1 MSNAPIFADQPVE
14 WYNRYA
20 RHIALE
26 QVGEE
31 GQLALNDSSVLVI
44 GAGGLGSPAALYL
57 TAAGVGT
64 LGLVDFDHV
73 SINNLQRQIL
83 HGTSDVGRLKVDS
96 AVETLQEI
104 NPDVNVR
111 TCTEKVTPDNIWDLI
126 ADYDVIIDGSDN
138 FATRFLVND
147 VCVQAGKPLVFG
159 AVLQFFGQVTTFT
172 RTDECGC
179 YRCLFPEAPEAEH
192 APSCVEA
199 GIFGV
204 TTGIIGSIQAA
215 QALILILNRNGLEV
229 GSVLENRLQLYD
241 GTSSS
246 FREIKLVRNPDCAVC
261 GVSGFDFRKVDYVD
275 SCAVNSGQ
283 VSSGKAQST
292 NEVVAAG

>member
-1 MSNAPIFADQPVE
+1 MSNSAKEVDQPLD

-31 GQLALNDSSVLVI
+31 GQLALNQSSVLLI
-44 GAGGLGSPAALYL
+44 GAGGLGSPVALYL
-57 TAAGVGT
+57 TAAGIGT
-64 LGLVDFDHV
+64 LGLVDFDYV

-96 AVETLQEI
+96 ALETLREI
-104 NPDVNVR
+104 NPEVKVR
-111 TCTEKVTPDNIWDLI
+111 TYTMKVTPDNIWELI
-126 ADYDVIIDGSDN
+126 ADYDIVIDGSDN

-147 VCVQAGKPLVFG
+147 VCVQANKPLIFG
-159 AVLQFFGQVTTFT
+159 AVLQFYGQVTTFT
-172 RTDECGC
+172 QTAECGC
-179 YRCLFPEAPEAEH
+179 YRCLFPEAPDAEN

-204 TTGIIGSIQAA
+204 TTGIIGSLQAA
-215 QALILILNRNGLEV
+215 QALLLLLNRNGFAV
-229 GSVLENRLQLYD
+229 GDVLENRLQIYD

-246 FREIKLVRNPDCAVC
+246 FREIKLSRNPNCVVC
-261 GVSGFDFRKVDYVD
+261 GDSNFDFRQVNYVD
-275 SCAVNSGQ
+275 SCSVDM
-283 VSSGKAQST
+283 SSTVINKAHS
-292 NEVVAAG
+292 ASKS